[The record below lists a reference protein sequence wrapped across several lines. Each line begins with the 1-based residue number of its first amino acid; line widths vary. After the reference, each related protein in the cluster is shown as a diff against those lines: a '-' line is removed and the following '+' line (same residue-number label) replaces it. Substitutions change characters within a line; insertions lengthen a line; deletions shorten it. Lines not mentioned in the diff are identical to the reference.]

1 MEADEA
7 EFVMDSELVIKQ
19 MRGEYKVKSEALRGL
34 HDDAVAMSSLIP
46 KVTFTHVRRSDPIVA
61 RADAMLNRTMDAAT
75 GVR

>member
-34 HDDAVAMSSLIP
+34 HDDATAMSSLIP
-46 KVTFTHVRRSDPIVA
+46 KVAFTHVRRSDPMVA